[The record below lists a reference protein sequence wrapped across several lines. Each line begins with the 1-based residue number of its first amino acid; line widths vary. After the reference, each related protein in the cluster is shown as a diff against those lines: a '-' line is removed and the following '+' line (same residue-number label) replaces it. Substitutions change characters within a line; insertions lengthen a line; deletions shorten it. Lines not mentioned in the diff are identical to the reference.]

1 MSDRPVLQSVSTS
14 QIFQE
19 SAQLLEQRLSDALL
33 ESAHATRIV
42 VASNSHGLM
51 ATIQVS
57 DVNHVE
63 SLEAV
68 VASSLTVIAQRWAS
82 DARGQLPQRRLECI
96 IPPDVKSA
104 SWNSIQDTPR
114 TFLLKIE
121 ATLTPGQ
128 DVAPRILP
136 YESSDHPR
144 ALVMKGGGIKG
155 LAYVGALE
163 ILSESYSFDHFVGT
177 SAGAISALLLAA
189 GYTPAELKEIL
200 QTKNFRDFFDAPWYI
215 TPFNLVFYRGLYRA
229 QTFTDW
235 IDDLLAKKLNSPT
248 RVRMSELPNRATV
261 FASRRNK
268 SALRFDSKSDDAD
281 AGHAARCS
289 MSIPLIFV
297 PQSDQGFRT
306 YDGGMQHNYP
316 VDELCRENP
325 GNAFVSLYLG
335 SETYKPTRNRFEFW
349 EWVSIWTEGGDADLL
364 KRYRDRT
371 VMIDPDPIGT
381 LDFDLCQE
389 EKDLLLQCGRVGALA
404 HLEPGSERH
413 NAATQLRD
421 DLRGKVVAIRAARR
435 RLWRKKQCFLFL
447 GIGSAIVGCVVGNRW
462 LW

>member
-1 MSDRPVLQSVSTS
+1 MSDRPIFPSASTS

-33 ESAHATRIV
+33 ESAHATRIG
-42 VASNSHGLM
+42 VATTSRGLM
-51 ATIQVS
+51 ATIRVS
-57 DVNHVE
+57 DVNHVGDI
-63 SLEAV
+63 EAV
-68 VASSLTVIAQRWAS
+68 VATTLTVIAQRWVS
-82 DARGQLPQRRLECI
+82 DAPGQPPQRRLECV
-96 IPPDVKSA
+96 IPPDVKPA
-104 SWNSIQDTPR
+104 GWNSVNDSPR
-114 TFLLKIE
+114 TFPLTIE
-121 ATLTPGQ
+121 ATLVQ
-128 DVAPRILP
+128 SEVVAPRILP
-136 YESSDHPR
+136 YEPSDRPH

-163 ILSESYSFDHFVGT
+163 ILSECYSFDHFVGT

-200 QTKNFRDFFDAPWYI
+200 QAKNFRDFFDAPWYLK
-215 TPFNLVFYRGLYRA
+215 PFNLLLYRGFNHA
-229 QTFTDW
+229 HTFTDW
-235 IDDLLAKKLNSPT
+235 IDELLAKKLSSPT

-268 SALRFDSKSDDAD
+268 NALRFDSELDDAD

-316 VDELCRENP
+316 VDELCRDNP
-325 GNAFVSLYLG
+325 DRAFVSLYLG

-389 EKDLLLQCGRVGALA
+389 EKDFLLQCGRVGALA
-404 HLEPGSERH
+404 HLEPGSDRH
-413 NAATQLRD
+413 KAEMQLRD
-421 DLRGKVVAIRAARR
+421 DLRAKVVFIRDARR
-435 RLWRKKQCFLFL
+435 RAKWKRVGLPVF
-447 GIGSAIVGCVVGNRW
+447 GIAVVVGLAFLYRW